1 MNHNAGKKLVVI
13 VYHLRKGNSSES
25 STNSIYNI
33 YIRAIIYMSL
43 DIRDV
48 KENSY

>member
-13 VYHLRKGNSSES
+13 VYNLRKGNSSES